1 MNEGVKN
8 IGNLKFLKETAQ
20 GVVVS
25 IRLVPN
31 SSNDLILGYTDDYL
45 KIKITAPPIENKAN
59 KQLIQFL
66 SKFFGI
72 PKTKV
77 TFVYGEKSKIKR
89 ILLNNMTLTEVSN
102 KIFIYDKID
111 S

>member
-1 MNEGVKN
+1 MSEDVK
-8 IGNLKFLKETAQ
+8 NLKFLKETSD
-20 GVVVS
+20 GVVLS

-31 SSNDLILGYTDDYL
+31 SSSDLIMGYTEDYL
-45 KIKITAPPIENKAN
+45 KIKITSPPVENKAN
-59 KQLIQFL
+59 KHLIQFL
-66 SKFFGI
+66 SKFFGL

-77 TFVYGEKSKIKR
+77 SFVYGEKSKVKR
-89 ILLNNMTLTEVSN
+89 ILLAGKTLTEVSG

>member
-1 MNEGVKN
+1 MNDATKN
-8 IGNLKFLKETAQ
+8 IENINFLKETPQ
-20 GVVVS
+20 GVVISVR
-25 IRLVPN
+25 IIPN
-31 SSNDLILGYTDDYL
+31 SSSELILGYTDEYL
-45 KIKITAPPIENKAN
+45 KIKVTAPPIENKAN

-66 SKFFGI
+66 SKFFGL

-89 ILLNNMTLTEVSN
+89 ILLNNMTLAEVSN

-111 S
+111 